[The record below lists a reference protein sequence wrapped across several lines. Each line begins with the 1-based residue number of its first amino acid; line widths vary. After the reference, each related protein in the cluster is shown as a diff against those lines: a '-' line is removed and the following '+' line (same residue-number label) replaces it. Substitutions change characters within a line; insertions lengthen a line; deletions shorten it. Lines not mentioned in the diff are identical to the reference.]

1 MKILQF
7 VLKAVTIYVSMGYCA
22 QLNGRHNGG
31 GGKDLDFKIC
41 VKQQIKIHPFM
52 EPKDMYKMC
61 FQAAF
66 GAEHLISDRQKARE
80 YLTREFEQTKASTN
94 EPLIEWLSEGVA
106 RVNIAPYKAAGYPLE
121 TLLDLFIT
129 SASDFAGSTEM
140 FLDYLE
146 QIAELAKEESFRFG
160 EKQWRAFCQDRQIG
174 PVHHSEIYREKEHP
188 AYRVIAGQAIKALEC
203 LTEKKVLE

>member
-1 MKILQF
+1 MLFF
-7 VLKAVTIYVSMGYCA
+7 VKAVTIYVIMGYCA
-22 QLNGRHNGG
+22 QLNVWHGSI
-31 GGKDLDFKIC
+31 GGKDLDFKTC
-41 VKQQIKIHPFM
+41 VKQQIQMHPFM
-52 EPKDMYKMC
+52 APQDMYKLC

-66 GAEHLISDRQKARE
+66 GAEHLISDKQKARE
-80 YLTREFEQTKASTN
+80 YLSSEFEQTKASTN

-121 TLLDLFIT
+121 ILLNLFIT
-129 SASDFAGSTEM
+129 SASDFVGSTEM

-160 EKQWRAFCQDRQIG
+160 ETQWRAFCQDRQIG

-188 AYRVIAGQAIKALEC
+188 AYRVITGQAIKALEC